1 MKKLLTVFGLL
12 AMVFVLPV
20 FAVDADREAKM
31 EQAKKEMRAID
42 DKQVQER
49 RAMEDE
55 CHGKMKSMRDKHHK
69 EKEALKEKYGF
80 HKDEKKPR
88 PPSGKPY

>member
-1 MKKLLTVFGLL
+1 MKKLLTVFGLF
-12 AMVFVLPV
+12 AMVASLPV
-20 FAVDADREAKM
+20 LAVDADREAKM

-55 CHGKMKSMRDKHHK
+55 CHGKMKAMKDKHHK
-69 EKEALKEKYGF
+69 EKEALKEKYG
-80 HKDEKKPR
+80 HNKGEKQQPRPDKPR
-88 PPSGKPY
+88 